1 MRIHWYSYHR
11 LTDEQDLVYILSN
24 SVDFEEFMSEKPP
37 IIGLAEKLEESDS
50 DESSESDD
58 DDAT

>member
-1 MRIHWYSYHR
+1 
-11 LTDEQDLVYILSN
+11 LTDEQELVYIFSN

-37 IIGLAEKLEESDS
+37 IIGLAERLEESDS

-58 DDAT
+58 DDDDAT